1 MRFFVTGKPCLFQGT
16 VLVEK
21 NEKEVYSWQDVIRDA
36 VGFMKLFSSEQ
47 SLTDPIARADLAHV
61 LIMQLDDSAS
71 IVMLSPALRAL
82 RESLPDAQL
91 TLLTT
96 ESGSQMAPL
105 LPWVDHVMVDQAV
118 WQDGAGSRITNP
130 RAEIAFIER
139 LRGHDFSM
147 ALIFSSVSQSPL
159 RAAFACYLAGIP
171 YRVGFGKGMSASALS
186 HALLPPADDLHQVD
200 RNLNLLRAIGIME
213 AEQRMELNIPE
224 NVENRANELLGIA
237 GLKLNIPYIILAP
250 GSLGG
255 LGQYAPDHFAAVARI
270 LAAQTEQQ
278 LVVVGSAA
286 DAKTIQ
292 PLLQVANENL
302 YGNVYSLV
310 EKTTLPELAAIIRQA
325 SLTIT
330 NHSVSMH
337 FADVFGCPMV
347 ILHSE
352 TDMVSQW
359 RPRHAYARLLSRP
372 ATCAHCNQVNCLHG
386 INCLEVRPEEVA
398 IAALELLSK
407 QTHNQSEYKGIF
419 EHKMESEKDNQATAR

>member
-1 MRFFVTGKPCLFQGT
+1 M
-16 VLVEK
+16 
-21 NEKEVYSWQDVIRDA
+21 
-36 VGFMKLFSSEQ
+36 MKLFGSEQ
-47 SLTDPIARADLAHV
+47 PPVDQIAKSDLANV
-61 LIMQLDDSAS
+61 LIMLLDNSGA

-82 RESLPDAQL
+82 REALPDAQL

-96 ESGSQMAPL
+96 ETGSQMAPL

-118 WQDGAGSRITNP
+118 WQDDAGSRLTNP
-130 RAEIAFIER
+130 RTEIAFIEQ
-139 LRGHDFSM
+139 LRSYDFSL

-171 YRVGFGKGMSASALS
+171 YRVGFAKGMGASVLS
-186 HALLPPADDLHQVD
+186 HSLLPLADDVHQVD
-200 RNLNLLRAIGIME
+200 RNLNLLRAIGITE
-213 AEQRMELNIPE
+213 ADQRMELNIPE
-224 NVENRANELLGIA
+224 NVENRANELLGMV
-237 GLKLNIPYIILAP
+237 GLKLNTPYVILAP

-255 LGQYAPDHFAAVARI
+255 LGQYAPEHFAAVARI

-278 LVVVGSAA
+278 LVIVGSSA

-325 SLTIT
+325 SLIIA

-352 TDMVSQW
+352 TDMVNQW
-359 RPRHAYARLLSRP
+359 MPRNASVRLLSRP
-372 ATCAHCNQVNCLHG
+372 ATCAHCNQVDCLHG
-386 INCLEVRPEEVA
+386 INCLDVRPEEVA
-398 IAALELLSK
+398 IAALELLTK
-407 QTHNQSEYKGIF
+407 QTYNRSDYKGIF
-419 EHKMESEKDNQATAR
+419 EQKMEAEKEDQASAR